1 LVPQGLI
8 FIEYPLANW
17 ACASSSTVEHRT
29 FNPQVLGSNPRGRT
43 TPTSFGLWDHQSLF
57 NKVSFGGEI
66 PHRCAPE
73 PLEVEYA

>member
-1 LVPQGLI
+1 
-8 FIEYPLANW
+8 
-17 ACASSSTVEHRT
+17 
-29 FNPQVLGSNPRGRT
+29 
-43 TPTSFGLWDHQSLF
+43 LWDHQSLF